1 MNNKCICTVSCK
13 LIGVISALFA
23 GVVLGA
29 LYFFGILTAIIIP
42 LQAVLAF
49 GIIAFFGI
57 SAVSL
62 LKQKCNLT
70 NCLCRL
76 RGILFTGAVGTILSS
91 LIALLVSLTPGA
103 ILSAIVIGLVG
114 FFLVLLI
121 AAIICL
127 VSCTADCD

>member
-1 MNNKCICTVSCK
+1 MNNRCICTVSCT

-29 LYFFGILTAIIIP
+29 LYFFGILTALIIP
-42 LQAVLAF
+42 LEAVLAF

-57 SAVSL
+57 SAISLVSEKCY
-62 LKQKCNLT
+62 LK
-70 NCLCRL
+70 NCICRL
-76 RGILFTGAVGTILSS
+76 RGIIYTGAVGTILSS
-91 LIALLVSLTPGA
+91 IIALLVSLTPGA